1 MNEIIDYNQKYALR
15 TKKFAVSIIK
25 FYAKHCKQTEELRV
39 IGKQFLRSG
48 TSVASNFRAYT
59 RGRSVADRYSKMCI
73 VVEEADETLFWFE
86 LIEEAELLEN
96 SIFSSIKQ
104 ESFELLKI
112 FSVTKS
118 KLKTN

>member
-1 MNEIIDYNQKYALR
+1 MNEIIDYNQKYSLR

-25 FYAKHCKQTEELRV
+25 FYANHCKKTEELRI

-48 TSVASNFRAYT
+48 TSVAANFRAYS
-59 RGRSVADRYSKMCI
+59 RGRSVAERYSKMCI

-86 LIEEAELLEN
+86 LIEEAELMDN
-96 SIFSSIKQ
+96 SVFSTIKQ

>member
-1 MNEIIDYNQKYALR
+1 MDEIIDYNRKYSLR

-25 FYAKHCKQTEELRV
+25 FYANHCKKTEELRI

-48 TSVASNFRAYT
+48 TSVAANFRAYS
-59 RGRSVADRYSKMCI
+59 RGRSVPERYSKMCI
-73 VVEEADETLFWFE
+73 VVEETDETLFWFE
-86 LIEEAELLEN
+86 LIEEAELLDD
-96 SIFSSIKQ
+96 SIFSAIKQ

>member
-1 MNEIIDYNQKYALR
+1 MDEIIDYNRKYSLR

-25 FYAKHCKQTEELRV
+25 FYANHCKKTEELRI

-48 TSVASNFRAYT
+48 TSVAANFRAYS
-59 RGRSVADRYSKMCI
+59 RGRSVAERYSKMCI
-73 VVEEADETLFWFE
+73 VVEETDETLFWFE
-86 LIEEAELLEN
+86 LIEEAELLDN